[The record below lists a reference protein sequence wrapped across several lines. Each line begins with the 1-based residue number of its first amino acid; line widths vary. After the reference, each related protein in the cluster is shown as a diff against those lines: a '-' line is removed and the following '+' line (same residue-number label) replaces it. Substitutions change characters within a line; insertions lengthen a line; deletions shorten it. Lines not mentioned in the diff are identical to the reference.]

1 MIDRNKAVPRLR
13 LVAALR
19 RGFLTALCLL
29 VCTGGFQASAGDDDK
44 KGEWISLFDGKDLKG
59 WTPKITGC
67 DFGDNF
73 NDTFRVE
80 NGVMKVS
87 YDKYS
92 KFDKRFGHLFYKTPF
107 SKYRLRVEY
116 RFVGDQ
122 CPGGPPWAF
131 RNSGVMI
138 HCQKPETMR
147 KDQEFPVSIEVQYLG
162 GDGKKTRSTGNV
174 CTPGTNIVMGGKLI
188 TQHCID
194 SSSKT
199 FHGDQWVTV
208 EVESHGDGVM
218 KHFVNGELVLE
229 YEKPQLDPADADA
242 LKLIEER
249 KGEKLLQGGYI
260 SLQAESH
267 PVEFR
272 KVEIM
277 ILEK

>member
-1 MIDRNKAVPRLR
+1 MIIHPKPFIRRVSI
-13 LVAALR
+13 AALGLGVLTMLGLVV
-19 RGFLTALCLL
+19 GFGEFRAK
-29 VCTGGFQASAGDDDK
+29 ASDDAK
-44 KGEWISLFDGKDLKG
+44 KEQWVSLFNGKDLEG
-59 WTPKITGC
+59 WTPKIKGC

-92 KFDKRFGHLFYKTPF
+92 KFDNRFGHLFYKTPL

-122 CPGGPPWAF
+122 CPGGPSWAF

-138 HCQKPETMR
+138 HCQKPESMR
-147 KDQEFPVSIEVQYLG
+147 KDQEFPVSVEVQYLG
-162 GDGKKTRSTGNV
+162 GDGKKPRSTGNV

-188 TQHCID
+188 TQHCTD

-199 FHGDQWVTV
+199 FHGDQWVTI
-208 EVESHGDGVM
+208 EVESHGDGVI

-229 YEKPQLDPADADA
+229 YEKPQLDPADADGR
-242 LKLIEER
+242 KLIEER
-249 KGEKLLQGGYI
+249 KGEKLLDGGYI

-267 PVEFR
+267 PIEFR

-277 ILEK
+277 MLEK

>member
-1 MIDRNKAVPRLR
+1 MIDLNNSKTRRR
-13 LVAALR
+13 LVAVIRNGLM
-19 RGFLTALCLL
+19 TALCLF
-29 VCTGGFQASAGDDDK
+29 VGGGGFQASAADDDK
-44 KGEWISLFDGKDLKG
+44 KEEWISLFDGKDLNG

-92 KFDKRFGHLFYKTPF
+92 KFNKRFGHLFYKTPF

-162 GDGKKTRSTGNV
+162 GDGKKARSTGNV

-242 LKLIEER
+242 RKLIDER
-249 KGEKLLQGGYI
+249 KGEKRLEGGYI